1 MSRMTLTLIGRQAA
15 LWVFALVSGGV
26 LLVGA
31 LELLQGIA
39 RTVDLWGYA
48 TLAVAFAALHVLVR
62 QERLGL
68 LLAQRVGVVVLLAFL
83 LVSMGD
89 VWLQA
94 ATGDMNHHVAATAV
108 PWMMGM
114 QLMLFLCLPARPAL
128 LVAWATACA
137 LLVMPW
143 LAAVPPDV
151 LASVKP
157 TLINGTLAQL
167 IFGLLLYAVAT
178 QVHLLAGNGVPVGH
192 GPRRAEMSVGDFV
205 SRRERELKRLLA
217 RAEAAHR
224 TAAAHEAELRAML
237 DAFPGIVLRV
247 EANGVFSFANEHGAH
262 LFGLQPAE
270 LMGRHAR
277 ELVGAAAF
285 SRSTARSQQILASG
299 QPVTFETTV
308 TRDDGTANDLLM
320 TQFVVKS
327 AAGGQFVTYQI
338 GVDIGE
344 RKRAEQA
351 LALAKQVAERANTAK
366 SHFMSR
372 MSHELRTPLNAV
384 LGLAQLLRSQAHS
397 QTQSQANQ
405 LSEQQHSHLR
415 TIADAGKELLML
427 VDETMDLSRMD
438 SGDMRVNCQPLNLTE
453 LVASTL
459 SSVAPLAQAQGVH
472 LAPPPV
478 PRVGARAL
486 WVQGDPVRLRQVL
499 INLLSNAIKYNR
511 AGGGVA
517 VRVASRGNQAQ
528 LVVQDSGQGMSPQQ
542 QAQLFQPYNRLGAEH
557 TNTPGTGIG
566 LSISRGLVTLMN
578 GQLDVR
584 SQPGVGT
591 EFLLW
596 LPLAEA
602 PAAQPNTAARSDF
615 GALDENSGVQG
626 KLLYVEDNDVN
637 ILVFE
642 ACLARRPQVQVCVAR
657 DADEALAWV
666 QREPFDLA
674 VLDLNLGSSNG
685 LDLADVLRLQPR
697 MQGVPL
703 VLLTADATPEAAAQ
717 AHSRGITQVWHKPF
731 DAARLLSN
739 VDSLLR
745 QTIDA

>member
-15 LWVFALVSGGV
+15 LWVFALVAGGSV
-26 LLVGA
+26 LVGL

-39 RTVDLWGYA
+39 RPIDLWGYGV
-48 TLAVAFAALHVLVR
+48 LAVSFAGMHVLVR
-62 QERLGL
+62 QDRLGL
-68 LLAQRVGVVVLLAFL
+68 LVAQRLGVAVLLAFM

-89 VWLQA
+89 LWVQA
-94 ATGDMNHHVAATAV
+94 SAGNMNHHVAATAV
-108 PWMMGM
+108 PWVMGV
-114 QLMLFLCLPARPAL
+114 QLMLFLCLPARSAL
-128 LVAWATACA
+128 LVSLATAFV
-137 LLVMPW
+137 LLGMPW
-143 LAAVPPDV
+143 VLAAPPDV
-151 LASVKP
+151 LAAVKP
-157 TLINGTLAQL
+157 TLINGTAAQL
-167 IFGLLLYAVAT
+167 LFALLLYAVAR
-178 QVHLLAGNGVPVGH
+178 QVHLLAGHGVKVGAVAQ
-192 GPRRAEMSVGDFV
+192 PAEMSVGDFV

-224 TAAAHEAELRAML
+224 TAAAHETELRAML

-262 LFGLQPAE
+262 LFGLQPAQ
-270 LMGRHAR
+270 LVGRHAR
-277 ELVGAAAF
+277 EVVGAARYE
-285 SRSTARSQQILASG
+285 RSTARSQQIAASG
-299 QPVTFETTV
+299 KPVTFETTF
-308 TRDDGTANDLLM
+308 TRDDGSASDLLM
-320 TQFVVKS
+320 TQFVVTS
-327 AAGGQFVTYQI
+327 AVGGESVTYQI

-384 LGLAQLLRSQAHS
+384 LGLAQLLRNQDHKE
-397 QTQSQANQ
+397 ANQ
-405 LSEQQHSHLR
+405 LSEQQRSHLR
-415 TIADAGKELLML
+415 TIADAGKELLLL

-459 SSVAPLAQAQGVH
+459 GSVATLAQAQGVH

-478 PRVGARAL
+478 QRVGARAI
-486 WVQGDPVRLRQVL
+486 WVQGDAVRLRQVL

-517 VRVASRGNQAQ
+517 VRVAARGNQAQ
-528 LVVQDSGQGMSPQQ
+528 LVVQDSGQGMSPEQ

-566 LSISRGLVTLMN
+566 LSISRGLVSLMN

-584 SQPGVGT
+584 SQLGVGT

-596 LPLAEA
+596 LPLADA
-602 PAAQPNTAARSDF
+602 PAAQPHAAARSGF
-615 GALDENSGVQG
+615 GALDVDSSVQG

-666 QREPFDLA
+666 QREHFDLA

-685 LDLADVLRLQPR
+685 LDLADLLRQQSR

-703 VLLTADATPEAAAQ
+703 VLLTADATDQAAAQ
-717 AHSRGITQVWHKPF
+717 AHERGITQVWHKPF

-739 VDSLLR
+739 VDCLLR
-745 QTIDA
+745 QTEAA